1 MHFFL
6 LVFVLAEMDEKR
18 PQFGARYL
26 TDQEDVF
33 KHNAWDD
40 VEWDEEQE
48 KVRLLLI
55 RKLLAPILMQSKA
68 VLLPSILTYLV
79 CFYIQLM
86 MWFSPLL

>member
-1 MHFFL
+1 MKKKDHQNFFLTMHFFL

-68 VLLPSILTYLV
+68 VLLPSILT
-79 CFYIQLM
+79 
-86 MWFSPLL
+86 

>member
-1 MHFFL
+1 
-6 LVFVLAEMDEKR
+6 MDEKR

-48 KVRLLLI
+48 KVGLHF
-55 RKLLAPILMQSKA
+55 
-68 VLLPSILTYLV
+68 YLENS
-79 CFYIQLM
+79 YSPP
-86 MWFSPLL
+86 FSCREW